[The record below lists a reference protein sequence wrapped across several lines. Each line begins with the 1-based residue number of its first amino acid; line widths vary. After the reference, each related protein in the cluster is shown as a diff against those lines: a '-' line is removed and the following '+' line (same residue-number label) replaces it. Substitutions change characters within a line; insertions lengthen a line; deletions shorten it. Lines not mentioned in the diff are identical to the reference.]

1 LIEPEIGGC
10 MNEAINKKVVFTF
23 GRFQPPTSGHQLLI
37 EKVQQ
42 VAKKLGAEHRI
53 YPSPSHDT
61 KQNPL
66 SHSDKV
72 KYMKKMFRGA
82 NIINDKKMINPFKVA
97 EQLSEQGYTHVTMVV
112 GSDRVQEFKKGI
124 GKYVGPDGYNF
135 KFNVVSAGK
144 RDPDAEGVV
153 GMSGS
158 KMRQA
163 VKDDDLSSFSTGV
176 PSGVN
181 KRDIQGLFKA
191 IKKGMGL
198 KERRILTFGE
208 HEEYALFEEK
218 KKLLKEP
225 EVLDT
230 LVRKLMDK
238 GMDKDKAYA
247 IATTQL
253 QKKGVLKK
261 GSHELEEK
269 PFLKKIGMDKFSR
282 SERKRKKKIS
292 KANKRYSRNILG
304 LRDSKESVKYE
315 YEFKESHT
323 HGMGTFAVRDIEEGK
338 QVGLFLVNLLREY
351 LTYQRT
357 DFCRF
362 TNHSTEDFN
371 IALEQVGNH
380 LYAKAT
386 KNIEEGEELLIN
398 YFHIFESIGG
408 RNTAIIKEVLRWT
421 EGYDDLVIGED
432 TMEDITIELEHLA
445 KLDEISREA
454 RIRMSRAAK
463 RTAKKR
469 AKTRER
475 KKKLKK
481 SGARLK
487 TLAQKGARDFF
498 KKKFLRGKQ
507 WSNLSHSEKERIDAR
522 LKKIKP
528 AKLKRLQTKLLPGIR
543 KSERERIASLR
554 DLKNKPGDVDEAK
567 VRDYKKEYKEYHS
580 RPEQRANRSKRV
592 LARRKLEKEGRVT
605 KGDGKD
611 VDHRDGNAQ
620 NNSDSNLR
628 VINRHLNR
636 SRNNNK
642 GK

>member
-1 LIEPEIGGC
+1 
-10 MNEAINKKVVFTF
+10 MNEAKDKKVVFTF

-53 YPSPSHDT
+53 YPSPSHDA

-72 KYMKKMFRGA
+72 KYMKKMFKGA
-82 NIINDKKMINPFKVA
+82 NIMNDKKIINPFKVA
-97 EQLSEQGYTHVTMVV
+97 EQLNEQGYSHVTMVV

-163 VKDDDLSSFSTGV
+163 VKDNDLASFSTGV

-208 HEEYALFEEK
+208 HEEYALFESK
-218 KKLLKEP
+218 K
-225 EVLDT
+225 
-230 LVRKLMDK
+230 
-238 GMDKDKAYA
+238 
-247 IATTQL
+247 
-253 QKKGVLKK
+253 
-261 GSHELEEK
+261 
-269 PFLKKIGMDKFSR
+269 
-282 SERKRKKKIS
+282 
-292 KANKRYSRNILG
+292 NIL
-304 LRDSKESVKYE
+304 KESVDYE
-315 YEFKESHT
+315 YVFKESLT
-323 HGMGTFAVRDIEEGK
+323 HGTGTFSSRDIKEGK
-338 QVGLFLVNLLREY
+338 TVGLFLVNLLREQR
-351 LTYQRT
+351 TYQRT

-371 IALEQVGNH
+371 MKLEVVDNH

-386 KNIEEGEELLIN
+386 RDIKEGEELLVS
-398 YFHIFESIGG
+398 YFNVFESIGG
-408 RNTAIIKEVLRWT
+408 INTAIIKEVLRWT
-421 EGYDDLVIGED
+421 EGYEDLVIGPD
-432 TMEDITIELEHLA
+432 TMEDITVELDHLA
-445 KLDEISREA
+445 RLDELSREA
-454 RIRMSRAAK
+454 RIKMSRAAK

-469 AKTRER
+469 AKTRQR

-481 SGARLK
+481 SGAKLK
-487 TLAQKGARDFF
+487 TLSQKGARNFF
-498 KKKFLRGKQ
+498 KQKFLRGKQ
-507 WSNLSHSEKERIDAR
+507 WAGLSHSEKEKIDQRI
-522 LKKIKP
+522 KKIKP
-528 AKLKRLQTKLLPGIR
+528 AKLQRLAAKLLPGIR

-554 DLKNKPGDVDEAK
+554 DLGNKPGDVDEAK
-567 VRDYKKEYKEYHS
+567 ARDYKKEYQEYHS

-592 LARRKLEKEGRVT
+592 LARRKLEKEGRVS

-611 VDHRDGNAQ
+611 VDHKDGNAQ
-620 NNSDSNLR
+620 NNSTSNLR
-628 VINRHLNR
+628 VMNRHLNR

>member
-1 LIEPEIGGC
+1 
-10 MNEAINKKVVFTF
+10 MNEAKDKKVVFTF

-82 NIINDKKMINPFKVA
+82 NIMNDKKMINPFKVA

-208 HEEYALFEEK
+208 HEEYTLFESK
-218 KKLLKEP
+218 KELLK
-225 EVLDT
+225 
-230 LVRKLMDK
+230 
-238 GMDKDKAYA
+238 
-247 IATTQL
+247 I
-253 QKKGVLKK
+253 
-261 GSHELEEK
+261 EEK
-269 PFLKKIGMDKFSR
+269 PLLKKIGMDKFSR

-292 KANKRYSRNILG
+292 KANKRYSRNVLG

-421 EGYDDLVIGED
+421 EGYDDLVIGQD

-445 KLDEISREA
+445 QLDELSREA
-454 RIRMSRAAK
+454 RIKMSRAAK

-507 WSNLSHSEKERIDAR
+507 WSKLSHSEKERIDTR

-543 KSERERIASLR
+543 KSERERIASLK
-554 DLKNKPGDVDEAK
+554 DLGNKPGDVDEAK
-567 VRDYKKEYKEYHS
+567 ARDYKKEYQEYHS

>member
-1 LIEPEIGGC
+1 MTRGRCVLQEEKV
-10 MNEAINKKVVFTF
+10 KKVVFTF

-53 YPSPSHDT
+53 YPSPSHDAS
-61 KQNPL
+61 KNPL

-82 NIINDKKMINPFKVA
+82 NIMNDKKMINPFKVA

-112 GSDRVQEFKKGI
+112 GSDRVNEFKKAI

-163 VKDDDLSSFSTGV
+163 VKDNDLASFSNGV
-176 PSGVN
+176 PSGMN

-191 IKKGMGL
+191 IKKGMNL
-198 KERRILTFGE
+198 KERRILSFTE
-208 HEEYALFEEK
+208 HEEYVLFEEK

-261 GSHELEEK
+261 GTHD
-269 PFLKKIGMDKFSR
+269 I
-282 SERKRKKKIS
+282 
-292 KANKRYSRNILG
+292 A
-304 LRDSKESVKYE
+304 ESNYE
-315 YEFKESHT
+315 YVFKESST
-323 HGMGTFAVRDIEEGK
+323 HGMGTFSSRDIEEGK
-338 QVGLFLVNLLREY
+338 TVGLFLVNLLREQR
-351 LTYQRT
+351 TYQRT

-371 IALEQVGNH
+371 MKLEVIDNH
-380 LYAKAT
+380 LYAIAT
-386 KNIEEGEELLIN
+386 RDIQEGEELLVS
-398 YFHIFESIGG
+398 YFHVFESIGG
-408 RNTAIIKEVLRWT
+408 INTAIIKEVLRWT
-421 EGYDDLVIGED
+421 EGYEDLVIGPD
-432 TMEDITIELEHLA
+432 TMEDITIELEHLRN
-445 KLDEISREA
+445 LDELTRQA
-454 RIRMSRAAK
+454 RLKMSRTAK
-463 RTAKKR
+463 RTAKRR

-475 KKKLKK
+475 KKKRVK
-481 SGARLK
+481 SGTRLK
-487 TLAQKGARDFF
+487 AIAQKSARNVF

-507 WSNLSHSEKERIDAR
+507 WSELSHSEKEKIDQRI
-522 LKKIKP
+522 KKVNPK
-528 AKLKRLQTKLLPGIR
+528 KLKAIQNKLMPGIR
-543 KSERERIASLR
+543 KAERERIASLR
-554 DLKNKPGDVDEAK
+554 DLKNKPGDVGEETK
-567 VRDYKKEYKEYHS
+567 RDYKKEYADYHS
-580 RPEQRANRSKRV
+580 KPEQRANRSKRV
-592 LARRKLEKEGRVT
+592 LARRKLEKEGKVR

-611 VDHRDGNAQ
+611 VDHKDGNPQ
-620 NNSDSNLR
+620 NNSRGNLR
-628 VINRHLNR
+628 VMDRNENRG
-636 SRNNNK
+636 RNNNK

>member
-1 LIEPEIGGC
+1 
-10 MNEAINKKVVFTF
+10 MNEAKDKKVVFTF

-53 YPSPSHDT
+53 YPSPSHDV

-72 KYMKKMFRGA
+72 KYMKKMFKGA
-82 NIINDKKMINPFKVA
+82 NIMNDKKMINPFKVA
-97 EQLSEQGYTHVTMVV
+97 QQLSEQGYTHVTMVV

-124 GKYVGPDGYNF
+124 GKYVGTDGYNF
-135 KFNVVSAGK
+135 KFDVVSAGN

-163 VKDDDLSSFSTGV
+163 VKDNDLSSFSTGV
-176 PSGVN
+176 PSSVN

-198 KERRILTFGE
+198 KEQRILTFGE
-208 HEEYALFEEK
+208 HKEYALFESK

-230 LVRKLMDK
+230 LVKKLMDK

-261 GSHELEEK
+261 GTHDLAEN
-269 PFLKKIGMDKFSR
+269 D
-282 SERKRKKKIS
+282 
-292 KANKRYSRNILG
+292 
-304 LRDSKESVKYE
+304 YE
-315 YEFKESHT
+315 YVFKESLT
-323 HGMGTFAVRDIEEGK
+323 HGTGTFSSRDIEEGK
-338 QVGLFLVNLLREY
+338 TVGLFLVNLLREQQ
-351 LTYQRT
+351 TYQRT

-371 IALEQVGNH
+371 MKLEVVGNH

-386 KNIEEGEELLIN
+386 RDIKEGEELLVS

-408 RNTAIIKEVLRWT
+408 INTAIIKEVLRWT
-421 EGYDDLVIGED
+421 EGYEDLVIGPD
-432 TMEDITIELEHLA
+432 TMEDITVELDHLA
-445 KLDEISREA
+445 RLDEVSREA
-454 RIRMSRAAK
+454 RIKMSRSAK

-469 AKTRER
+469 AKTRKR
-475 KKKLKK
+475 KEKLKK
-481 SGARLK
+481 TGTKLVTKSQKDARS
-487 TLAQKGARDFF
+487 FF
-498 KKKFLRGKQ
+498 KSKFLRGKS
-507 WSNLSHSEKERIDAR
+507 WSGLGNAEKQSIEKR

-528 AKLKRLQTKLLPGIR
+528 AKLKAIAKKLLPGIR

-554 DLKNKPGDVDEAK
+554 DLGNKPGDVDEAK
-567 VRDYKKEYKEYHS
+567 ARDYKKEYQEYHS
-580 RPEQRANRSKRV
+580 KPEQRANRSKRV
-592 LARRKLEKEGRVT
+592 LARRKLEKEGRVS

-611 VDHRDGNAQ
+611 VDHKDGNAQ
-620 NNSDSNLR
+620 NNSTSNLR
-628 VINRHLNR
+628 VMNRYLNR